1 MEQNVDTKSASR
13 PLAAIAPFNPESQ
26 LFRRGIFSLFERR
39 QIFNWSTKFVA
50 DGKFWKYIGFHL
62 FPLRCLLVD
71 NCVEQRS
78 VNYKKI
84 FGGFTATSPSA
95 SSLYFLVEFK
105 VLYTSTLQLTRA
117 SIHPIHIQHLSATSI
132 FDVLFSTSFFIS
144 FNMWGPIY
152 TYECL
157 GKN

>member
-13 PLAAIAPFNPESQ
+13 PLAAIPPFNPESQ
-26 LFRRGIFSLFERR
+26 LFRRGIFSLFQRR

-62 FPLRCLLVD
+62 FPLRRLLVD

-84 FGGFTATSPSA
+84 FGGFNSGWII
-95 SSLYFLVEFK
+95 L
-105 VLYTSTLQLTRA
+105 
-117 SIHPIHIQHLSATSI
+117 HL
-132 FDVLFSTSFFIS
+132 FVIS
-144 FNMWGPIY
+144 VNFWGPVYAFGYCKENIKQNVFMHLRSNST
-152 TYECL
+152 TYFHQASY
-157 GKN
+157 NIISRI